1 MLLRVDPAW
10 AALILLVG
18 LRVAPLFVMAP
29 VLGSAR
35 APNLVRA
42 LLVVALAAAVV
53 SASGAA
59 LPAVPASL
67 GELVLLG
74 AGELAVGAA
83 LAFGL
88 AAAFAAFLF
97 AGRLLDVQ
105 FGFGIASL
113 IDPLSRAPAPLLGT
127 ALNLA
132 AVSVFFAADG
142 HHLLIRALAL
152 SLEQFPPG
160 SPIGELR
167 LSAVAAQ
174 FGVMF
179 VFGLALAAPALLA
192 VLLLDL
198 GFALASRTMPQMNVF
213 IISIPF
219 KIVLGLVVL
228 AASLRYVGGAMT
240 QLFESV
246 FRYWSQLLP

>member
-1 MLLRVDPAW
+1 MVLRVDPAW
-10 AALILLVG
+10 ATLVLLVG

-29 VLGSAR
+29 VLGSVR

-42 LLVVALAAAVV
+42 LLVVALSAAVV
-53 SASGAA
+53 SVSATLAA
-59 LPAVPASL
+59 APASVA
-67 GELVLLG
+67 ELVLL
-74 AGELAVGAA
+74 AVTELVVGAA

-97 AGRLLDVQ
+97 AGRLLDLQ
-105 FGFGIASL
+105 FGFGVASL
-113 IDPLSRAPAPLLGT
+113 LDPATRTHAPLLGT

-132 AVSVFFAADG
+132 AVSAFFAADG

-152 SLEQFPPG
+152 SLERFPPG
-160 SPIGELR
+160 SFVGELH

-179 VFGLALAAPALLA
+179 AFGLALAAPALLA

-213 IISIPF
+213 IIAIPF

-228 AASLRYVGGAMT
+228 AASLRHMGAAMSSI
-240 QLFESV
+240 FESV
-246 FRYWSQLLP
+246 FRYWSALLP

>member
-1 MLLRVDPAW
+1 MVLRVDPAW
-10 AALILLVG
+10 AALVLLVG

-29 VLGSAR
+29 VLGSVR
-35 APNLVRA
+35 APSLVRA
-42 LLVVALAAAVV
+42 LLVVALSAAVV
-53 SASGAA
+53 SVSGAA
-59 LPAVPASL
+59 LAAAPATLAQLLLL
-67 GELVLLG
+67 GVTELV
-74 AGELAVGAA
+74 VGAA

-97 AGRLLDVQ
+97 AGRLLDLQ
-105 FGFGIASL
+105 FGFGVATL
-113 IDPLSRAPAPLLGT
+113 LDPTTRTHAPLLGT

-142 HHLLIRALAL
+142 HHLLIRAIGL

-160 SPIGELR
+160 RFIGELH

-179 VFGLALAAPALLA
+179 AFGLAIAAPALLA

-213 IISIPF
+213 IIAIPF
-219 KIVLGLVVL
+219 KIVLGLAVL
-228 AASLRYVGGAMT
+228 AASLRHIGAAMT
-240 QLFESV
+240 SVFESV
-246 FRYWSQLLP
+246 FRYWSALLP